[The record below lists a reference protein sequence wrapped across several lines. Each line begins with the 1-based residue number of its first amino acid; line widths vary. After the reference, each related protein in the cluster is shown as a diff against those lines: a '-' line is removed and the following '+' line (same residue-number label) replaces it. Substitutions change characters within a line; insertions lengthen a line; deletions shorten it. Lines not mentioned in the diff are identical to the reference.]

1 MTQNLSFTGFYHP
14 DSKVIHEDIAG
25 YMDWYE
31 KNKLKG
37 PGNKNR
43 HKAGIFFSRQQVLKN
58 NLCGIDALIYELE
71 KHNIIPVPVFSQQK
85 EHSGIDCPGYNVDL
99 NQLKNTDVIINCVSS
114 FLFQT
119 EMTADDNR
127 TVLDLIDAPIFQAI
141 YSSGRSEAEWR
152 SSPQGIT
159 AMNQIYRIAQP
170 EFNGTIEPTV
180 IFARD
185 CESKGEY
192 GSSVPVK
199 ERIEFLVRRIKNWLR
214 LKELPKNKRR
224 VTILLHNN
232 PCAGTEASLGGA
244 NGLDSFESV
253 VKLMKYLA
261 GEGYH
266 IENMPENGKALT
278 DEFLNKKAV
287 SEFRWTTVEEI
298 VDKGGV
304 AVFIEP
310 DKYAQYFN
318 QLSEVNR
325 KKMLENWG
333 EPPGKSMVYGDKIV
347 VTGLTFGNI
356 KVIAEPKRG
365 CYGAR
370 CDGEVCKILHNPE
383 IPPTHQCYAG
393 FKWIQE
399 NSDIIISTGTHG
411 YIEFLPGKA
420 SGLSSDCFPEIITG
434 DIPHIYIYTSK
445 NPNEAIIAKRRA
457 YAVVT
462 DHIIPYM
469 QSAKLY
475 DELCEIDDLL
485 SQYSNASLLNE
496 DGRKKMLF
504 EDIRNLAVKLKLFHS
519 CEKHPVEEMKE
530 DEMIQKVHDKLFL
543 LRDSNI
549 NDGLHILS
557 KTNDIEKTT
566 KMILAILKYDGSV
579 PSIRRCILEIMGY
592 NYDEINKNSQDTQL
606 LDECE
611 KTAFSLVENVLN
623 NNRVDEDFVA
633 LQFKGVQVR
642 ATKVAPTRRG
652 RLAFPAIIQVPIQK
666 FNRTKTNK
674 LLYLLTWVKDELYP
688 ALMKTEQEIPQINK
702 ALDKRYISPGPGGT
716 LTRGKTDVLPT
727 GRNIYS
733 MDPRKIPTKAA
744 YKIGVRLADEI
755 VKKYMAEE
763 NKYPEKIGMVLWS
776 LDAYRADG
784 EQLAQILHLMG
795 ARPVWNESGIVTG
808 VEPLLLQELN
818 RPRIDVTIRTSEIF
832 RDTLPNLIELLDSA
846 VVLISNLKEDETQ
859 NYILKNVNEYKRT
872 ARENNSKLDDA
883 ALSRTATFRIFAA
896 KPGAYGNGIKLMLAA
911 SAWKTIKDLGE
922 TFIEHG
928 GFAYGR
934 EVFGR
939 ESYGEF
945 VHNLKTITTVFHKVE
960 TDETDLLG
968 CCYNDFQGGMTAAV
982 RALSNSTPKVLW
994 GDTKDPANPKVR
1006 ELSEEIER
1014 VVRVKL
1020 LNPQWIEGMKK
1031 HGYKGAQDMAH
1042 KAAAVYGWDATSDV
1056 VDDWIFDELTKKHV
1070 LDKDMRE
1077 FYEKNNPWAL
1087 EELARRFLEAEQRG
1101 LWKADPQVLKDL
1113 KDIYLEIEGWMEEK
1127 MGDVKGEYQGGNV
1140 DIMTKTDVKEWAGR
1154 LHFNID
1160 DYLPTG
1166 GKK

>member
-1 MTQNLSFTGFYHP
+1 MTRNLSYTGFYHP
-14 DSKVIHEDIAG
+14 DSKVIHKDING
-25 YMDWYE
+25 YIDWYE

-37 PGNKNR
+37 PEDKKR
-43 HKAGIFFSRQQVLKN
+43 HRAGIFFSRHQVEKN
-58 NLCGIDALIYELE
+58 NLCGIDALINEVE
-71 KHNIIPVPVFSQQK
+71 KYNIIPVPVFSQQK
-85 EHSGIDCPGYNVDL
+85 EHSSVDCPGYNVDL

-119 EMTADDNR
+119 DMTADDNR
-127 TVLDLIDAPIFQAI
+127 TVLDLIDAPVFQAI
-141 YSSGRSEAEWR
+141 SSSGRSEAQWR
-152 SSPQGIT
+152 GSPQGIT
-159 AMNQIYRIAQP
+159 AMNQIYWVAQP

-180 IFARD
+180 IFAKNS
-185 CESKGEY
+185 ESKGKDA
-192 GSSVPVK
+192 SSLPVK
-199 ERIEFLVRRIKNWLR
+199 ERIEFFVRRIKNWLR

-224 VTILLHNN
+224 ITILLHNN

-261 GEGYH
+261 DQGYH
-266 IENMPENGKALT
+266 IENMPKNGKALT
-278 DEFLNKKAV
+278 DEFLNKKAI

-298 VDKGGV
+298 VDKGG
-304 AVFIEP
+304 ATFFIDP
-310 DKYAQYFN
+310 DKYAHYFN
-318 QLSEVNR
+318 QLSEINR
-325 KKMLENWG
+325 KKMIENWG
-333 EPPGKSMVYGDKIV
+333 EPPGKGMVYGDKIV

-356 KVIAEPKRG
+356 KVMAEPKRG

-383 IPPTHQCYAG
+383 IPPTHQCYAV

-420 SGLSSDCFPEIITG
+420 SGMSSDCFPEIITG
-434 DIPHIYIYTSK
+434 DVPHIYIYTSK

-475 DELCEIDDLL
+475 DELCEMDDLVL
-485 SQYSNASLLNE
+485 QYNNAASLNE
-496 DGRKKMLF
+496 NGRKKILCD
-504 EDIRNLAVKLKLFHS
+504 DIRNLAVKLKLLPA
-519 CEKHPVEEMKE
+519 CEKHPLEKMKDDEVVE
-530 DEMIQKVHDKLFL
+530 KVHDKLFL

-557 KTNDIEKTT
+557 KTNNNEKTAR
-566 KMILAILKYDGSV
+566 MILAILKYDGSL
-579 PSIRRCILEIMGY
+579 PSIRRCILDIMDL
-592 NYDEINKNSQDTQL
+592 NYDEIIKNSKETQL
-606 LDECE
+606 LDKCE
-611 KTAFSLVENVLN
+611 KTAFLLVENVLR
-623 NNRVDEDFVA
+623 NNRVDEDFIA
-633 LQFKGVQVR
+633 LQFKN
-642 ATKVAPTRRG
+642 
-652 RLAFPAIIQVPIQK
+652 IK
-666 FNRTKTNK
+666 FNRSKINR
-674 LLYLLTWVKDELYP
+674 LLILLTWIKDKLYP
-688 ALMKTEQEIPQINK
+688 NLMKTDCEIPQISN
-702 ALDKRYISPGPGGT
+702 AMDKRYISPGPGGT

-733 MDPRKIPTKAA
+733 IDPRKIPTKAA
-744 YKIGVRLADEI
+744 YKIGVKLADEI
-755 VKKYMAEE
+755 LNKYIKEE

-784 EQLAQILHLMG
+784 EQLAQILHLIG

-808 VEPLLLQELN
+808 VEPVPLQELN

-846 VVLISNLKEDETQ
+846 VVMIANLKEDDAK
-859 NYILKNVNEYKRT
+859 NYILKNANEYKKT
-872 ARENNSKLDDA
+872 AKKENKSKLNDE
-883 ALSRTATFRIFAA
+883 ALNRAATFRIFAA
-896 KPGAYGNGIKLMLAA
+896 KPGAYGNGIMLMIAA

-928 GFAYGR
+928 GFAYGQD
-934 EVFGR
+934 VFGQKA
-939 ESYGEF
+939 YGAF
-945 VHNLKTITTVFHKVE
+945 VHNLKTITTVFHKTE
-960 TDETDLLG
+960 TDETDPLG
-968 CCYNDFQGGMTAAV
+968 GCYNDFQGGMTAAV
-982 RALSNSTPKVLW
+982 RALSDSTPKVLW

-1006 ELSEEIER
+1006 TLSEEIER

-1031 HGYKGAQDMAH
+1031 HGYQGAQGMAQ
-1042 KAAAVYGWDATSDV
+1042 KAASVYGWDATSDV

-1070 LDKDMRE
+1070 LDKEMRE
-1077 FYEKNNPWAL
+1077 FYEQNNPWAL

-1113 KDIYLEIEGWMEEK
+1113 KDIYLEIEGWIEEK
-1127 MGDVKGEYQGGNV
+1127 MEDVKGEFQGGSV
-1140 DIMTKTDVKEWAGR
+1140 DVMTKTDVKEWAGR
-1154 LHFNID
+1154 LKFNID
-1160 DYLPTG
+1160 DYLMT
-1166 GKK
+1166 K

>member
-14 DSKVIHEDIAG
+14 DSKVIHKNIAA
-25 YMDWYE
+25 YLAWYE
-31 KNKLKG
+31 KSKLKG
-37 PGNKNR
+37 PGSKKR
-43 HKAGIFFSRQQVLKN
+43 HQAGIFFSRHQIAKN
-58 NLCGIDALIYELE
+58 NLGGIDALIYELE
-71 KHNIIPVPVFSQQK
+71 KHKIIPVPVFSQQK
-85 EHSGIDCPGYNVDL
+85 EHSSLDCPGYNVDL

-119 EMTADDNR
+119 EMTAEDHR
-127 TVLDLIDAPIFQAI
+127 TALDLIDAPVFQAI
-141 YSSGRSEAEWR
+141 SSSGRSEAEWR
-152 SSPQGIT
+152 GSPQGIT
-159 AMNQIYRIAQP
+159 AMNQIYWVAQP

-180 IFARD
+180 IFAKD
-185 CESKGEY
+185 SESKGEY
-192 GSSVPVK
+192 GSSLPVK
-199 ERIEFLVRRIKNWLR
+199 ERIEFLVRRIRNWLR
-214 LKELPKNKRR
+214 LTELPKSQRR
-224 VTILLHNN
+224 ITILLHNN

-261 GEGYH
+261 GEGYQ
-266 IENMPENGKALT
+266 IENMPENGQALT

-298 VDKGGV
+298 VDKGGA

-310 DKYAQYFN
+310 AKYAQYFN

-356 KVIAEPKRG
+356 KVLAEPKRG
-365 CYGAR
+365 CYGGR

-399 NSDIIISTGTHG
+399 NSDLIISTGTHG

-420 SGLSSDCFPEIITG
+420 SGLSADCFPEIITG
-434 DIPHIYIYTSK
+434 EVPHIYIYTSK

-469 QSAKLY
+469 QPAKLY
-475 DELCEIDDLL
+475 DELAELDDLL
-485 SQYSNASLLNE
+485 AQYNNAALLNE
-496 DGRKKMLF
+496 DGRKKILF
-504 EDIRNLAVKLKLFHS
+504 DDLRDLAVKLKLFHT
-519 CEKHPVEEMKE
+519 CEKHPVEKMKE
-530 DEMIQKVHDKLFL
+530 DEAVRKLHDKLFL

-557 KTNDIEKTT
+557 KTHNIEKTA
-566 KMILAILKYDGSV
+566 KMILAVLKYDESV
-579 PSIRRCILEIMGY
+579 PSIRRCILEILGL
-592 NYDEINKNSQDTQL
+592 NYDEIVKNPQEMIKGKSAAEL
-606 LDECE
+606 LEECE
-611 KTAFSLVENVLN
+611 KTAFSLVENVLSS
-623 NNRVDEDFVA
+623 NRVDEDFMA
-633 LQFKGVQVR
+633 LQFKGVKFDR
-642 ATKVAPTRRG
+642 AKIN
-652 RLAFPAIIQVPIQK
+652 RLLV
-666 FNRTKTNK
+666 
-674 LLYLLTWVKDELYP
+674 LLAWVKDKLYP
-688 ALMKTEQEIPQINK
+688 NLMKTEREIPQINK
-702 ALDKRYISPGPGGT
+702 ALDKKYISPGPGGT

-733 MDPRKIPTKAA
+733 IDPRKIPTKAA
-744 YKIGVRLADEI
+744 YKIGMRLADEI
-755 VKKYMAEE
+755 LNKYVSEE

-784 EQLAQILHLMG
+784 EQLAQILHLLG
-795 ARPVWNESGIVTG
+795 ARPVWNESGLVTG
-808 VEPLLLQELN
+808 VEPVPLPELG
-818 RPRIDVTIRTSEIF
+818 RPRIDVTVRTSEIF
-832 RDTLPNLIELLDSA
+832 RDTLPNLVELLDSA
-846 VVLISNLKEDETQ
+846 VVMIANLKEDEAQ
-859 NYILKNVNEYKRT
+859 NYILKNVNDYKRT
-872 ARENNSKLDDA
+872 ARENNSKPDDE
-883 ALSRTATFRIFAA
+883 ALNRAATFRIFAA
-896 KPGAYGNGIKLMLAA
+896 KPGAYGNGIKLMIAA

-928 GFAYGR
+928 GFAYGQD
-934 EVFGR
+934 VFGR

-960 TDETDLLG
+960 TDETDPLG

-1042 KAAAVYGWDATSDV
+1042 KAAAVYGWDATSGV
-1056 VDDWIFDELTKKHV
+1056 VEDWIFDELTKKHV
-1070 LDKDMRE
+1070 LDKELRE

-1127 MGDVKGEYQGGNV
+1127 MGDVKGEYQGGSV

-1154 LHFNID
+1154 AHFNLD
-1160 DYLPTG
+1160 DYLPAG